1 MAMRAAQTSTAHAPG
16 SVPAL
21 RLVREVA
28 SLLPAVLIGGAG
40 LVAAIDSSTLH
51 LGLLQPLPSLLPIDP
66 DISEPATAAAAAI
79 GLLGLSIG
87 LARGKRV
94 AWWLAIATLAAA
106 LLAQIELFK
115 HVSAAILAA
124 ACLGVLIADRGR
136 YHVETGSRSRRVAFV
151 LWGVGAVLAI
161 AAVGVAVGQ
170 AASLVRPATDTDV
183 GEDALVSWLAFGDP
197 GFAIQHMFNGGL
209 LLAATVTARVAV
221 VLGVMAALAPGEAP
235 GTTPDA
241 ERHAAAV
248 AKRFGQGALL
258 PFQLAA
264 EAERF
269 SLRDRD
275 GLLAYGRDGRVAIV
289 LGDPIGPEGEAHAV
303 LDAFL
308 DTCRRCDW
316 LPAVYQASAAGLDPL
331 RSRGFVPY
339 HIGLEAILDLHS
351 FDLSGAHRA
360 NLRHTVARAW
370 RGGVKVEWHPL
381 GLGDDPRLDA
391 ELLQVDRAWRLD
403 GRPELGF
410 TVNGYRRGDLTTN
423 PVALARAAD
432 GRMIAFT
439 TYRATGCDG
448 GWVLDLMRRVP
459 GGVPGAVE
467 ACIAD
472 AAVGLRERDAT
483 WLSLGLAPLAGLDP
497 GHGSPVER
505 GLALGARLIRGSYDF
520 SGLAF
525 FKAKFAPHWE
535 PRYLAVA
542 RRTHLP
548 AVLLALLR
556 LHLGGSGGLLRAGWR
571 VRPAG

>member
-1 MAMRAAQTSTAHAPG
+1 MRAAETSPAHAPG
-16 SVPAL
+16 SVLAL
-21 RLVREVA
+21 RLIREVA
-28 SLLPAVLIGGAG
+28 AVLPAVLIGGTG

-106 LLAQIELFK
+106 LLAQIELFS
-115 HVSAAILAA
+115 HLSAAILAA

-136 YHVETGSRSRRVAFV
+136 YHVETGTRSRRLAFV
-151 LWGVGAVLAI
+151 LWGVGALLAI

-170 AASLVRPATDTDV
+170 AASLVRPARDADA

-197 GFAIQHMFNGGL
+197 GFAIQHFFNGGL

-221 VLGVMAALAPGEAP
+221 VLGVLLALAPGEAP
-235 GTTPDA
+235 DTTPA
-241 ERHAAAV
+241 GERHAAAV
-248 AKRFGQGALL
+248 ARRYGQGALL
-258 PFQLAA
+258 PFQLGPGAQ
-264 EAERF
+264 RF
-269 SLRDRD
+269 SPEDRD

-289 LGDPIGPEGEAHAV
+289 LGDPIGPEAEAHAV

-308 DTCRRCDW
+308 DTCRCCDW
-316 LPAVYQASAAGLDPL
+316 LLAVYQASTAGLDPL

-339 HIGLEAILDLHS
+339 RVGLEAILDLRS
-351 FDLSGAHRA
+351 FDLSGSRRA
-360 NLRHTVARAW
+360 NLRHTVTRAR
-370 RGGVKVEWHPL
+370 RGGVKGEWYPE
-381 GLGDDPRLDA
+381 GLGDDLRGLDA
-391 ELLQVDRAWRLD
+391 ELLEVDREWRLD
-403 GRPELGF
+403 GRPELRF
-410 TVNGYRRGDLTTN
+410 TVSGYRRGDLATN
-423 PVALARAAD
+423 PVALARAID
-432 GRMIAFT
+432 GRVIAFT
-439 TYRATGCDG
+439 TFRATGCDG
-448 GWVLDLMRRVP
+448 GWVLDVMRRVP

-472 AAVGLRERDAT
+472 AALGLRERAAT
-483 WLSLGLAPLAGLDP
+483 WLSLGLAPLSGLDP
-497 GHGSPVER
+497 RHGSPVER
-505 GLALGARLIRGSYDF
+505 GLAIGAYLIRGSYDV

-525 FKAKFAPHWE
+525 FKAKFDPRWE

-571 VRPAG
+571 LRPAG

>member
-1 MAMRAAQTSTAHAPG
+1 MRAAPTTTAHAPG
-16 SVPAL
+16 SIVAL
-21 RLVREVA
+21 RLLREFA

-106 LLAQIELFK
+106 LLAQIELLR

-124 ACLGVLIADRGR
+124 VCLGVLIADRTR
-136 YHVETGSRSRRVAFV
+136 YHVETSERSRRLAFV
-151 LWGVGAVLAI
+151 LWGIGALLAI

-170 AASLVRPATDTDV
+170 AASLVRPATDADA
-183 GEDALVSWLAFGDP
+183 GEDAIVSWLAFGDP
-197 GFAIQHMFNGGL
+197 GFAIQHLFNGGL

-221 VLGVMAALAPGEAP
+221 VMGVLAALAPGEAP
-235 GTTPDA
+235 SPTLKA

-248 AKRFGQGALL
+248 ARRYGQGALL
-258 PFQLAA
+258 PFQLGP
-264 EAERF
+264 EAKRF
-269 SLRDRD
+269 SPEDRD

-289 LGDPIGPEGEAHAV
+289 LGDPIGPEAEAHAV

-308 DTCRRCDW
+308 QTCRRCDW
-316 LPAVYQASAAGLDPL
+316 LPAVYQASAAGVQPL
-331 RSRGFVPY
+331 RARGFVPY
-339 HIGLEAILDLHS
+339 HIGLEAILDLRS
-351 FDLSGAHRA
+351 FDLGGARRA
-360 NLRHTVARAW
+360 NLRHTITRAR
-370 RGGVKVEWHPL
+370 RGGVRVDWHPA
-381 GLGDDPRLDA
+381 GLAHEQRPLDA
-391 ELLQVDRAWRLD
+391 ELLEVDHAWRLD
-403 GRPELGF
+403 GRPALGF
-410 TVNGYRRGDLTTN
+410 TVNGYRRADLTAS
-423 PVALARAAD
+423 PVAVARDAD

-439 TYRATGCDG
+439 TFRPTGCDG

-472 AAVGLRERDAT
+472 AATALRDSGAT

-497 GHGSPVER
+497 RHGSPIER
-505 GLALGARLIRGSYDF
+505 GLGVGARLIRGSYDV

-525 FKAKFAPHWE
+525 FKAKFDPLWQ

-556 LHLGGSGGLLRAGWR
+556 LHLGGSSGLLRAGWR
-571 VRPAG
+571 LRPAG